1 LQQHGFNHGKKA
13 SNCNKHL
20 NVMRLNNI
28 RRLTDLNS
36 ADQDIKI
43 KAITVLFKAPK
54 AILYDGVF
62 VFYLR
67 SQIKS

>member
-1 LQQHGFNHGKKA
+1 
-13 SNCNKHL
+13 
-20 NVMRLNNI
+20 MRLNNI

-43 KAITVLFKAPK
+43 KAITVLLKAPK
-54 AILYDGVF
+54 AILYGVF

>member
-1 LQQHGFNHGKKA
+1 
-13 SNCNKHL
+13 
-20 NVMRLNNI
+20 MRLNNI